1 MKVLRF
7 FLTEHVSGTG
17 AARFRAA
24 LLLALLLTAAVA
36 VCAGHARNANRVM
49 VLTVDG
55 PIVPVVERYLD
66 RGIQAAENG
75 GYQACVI
82 EMNTPGGL
90 YETTQDIVQRILGA
104 RVPVVVYVSP
114 AGGWAGSAGTFII
127 LSGHVAAM
135 APGSRMGAA
144 HPVGGQGEEIQGA
157 PGEKIREDAAA
168 WARSLAE
175 LRGRNPARAEAAVLQ
190 SKSYTDAEALKANLV
205 DYRAR
210 DLEALLR
217 AMDGREVKLADG
229 QVQVLRTAAAA
240 VERREA
246 GTVERILLTVSDP
259 NIAYLLLSLG
269 MLGILV
275 EIFNPGILFPGIVG
289 VISLF
294 FALYALGTLEASWS
308 GIILIILAFAFF
320 AAELFVA
327 SYGLLTVAGI
337 GSLITGSLL
346 LFSES
351 SPLPGI
357 NWSLIAGVVV
367 SFTAFFAFA
376 LRAVVKAQKKPAETG
391 LEGLHK
397 ATGVVLTPL
406 NPRGEILLEGERWQ
420 AVSEDGSIDRGEE
433 VRVERIEG
441 LRAYVKRK

>member
-1 MKVLRF
+1 M
-7 FLTEHVSGTG
+7 S
-17 AARFRAA
+17 A
-24 LLLALLLTAAVA
+24 LLLAVAVA
-36 VCAGHARNANRVM
+36 VAAWPGHAENADKVL
-49 VLTVDG
+49 VLTIDG

-66 RGIQAAENG
+66 RGIQAAEEG
-75 GYQACVI
+75 GYRACIV
-82 EMNTPGGL
+82 ELNTPGGL

-104 RVPVVVYVSP
+104 GVPVVVYVSP
-114 AGGWAGSAGTFII
+114 AGGWAASAGTFIT
-127 LSGHVAAM
+127 LSAHVAAM

-175 LRGRNPARAEAAVLQ
+175 LRGRDPARAEAAVLQ
-190 SKSYTDAEALKANLV
+190 SKSYTDSEALKFNLV
-205 DYRAR
+205 EYRAS
-210 DLEALLR
+210 DLKALLQ

-229 QVQVLRTAAAA
+229 QVLILRTAEASI
-240 VERREA
+240 ERREA
-246 GTVERILLTVSDP
+246 GTVECILLTVSNP

-275 EIFNPGILFPGIVG
+275 EIFNPGMLFPGIVG

-294 FALYALGTLEASWS
+294 FSLYALGTLEASWS

-320 AAELFVA
+320 ATELFVA
-327 SYGLLTVAGI
+327 SYGLLTAAGI
-337 GSLITGSLL
+337 GSLIAGSLL

-357 NWSLIAGVVV
+357 NWSLIAGVAV

-391 LEGLHK
+391 LEGLRQ

-420 AVSEDGSIDRGEE
+420 AVSEDGLIDHGEE
-433 VRVERIEG
+433 VRIERIEG
-441 LRAYVKRK
+441 LKAYVKRK